1 MAPGLDSHLDGHST
15 IDLATFD
22 PDHYLNATMHHDV
35 ADNSL
40 AATFDTAKGDNND
53 NYHLPTTLRDDQN
66 TQLDL
71 SFNMTSL
78 TCSAGWDEN
87 IVTWPDDLF
96 GAAIND
102 VYPSP
107 SETNSCEPTDV
118 DDDWVPQN
126 VYQMGFQDDD
136 DNGDWSCS
144 YAGCRSLAVFERA
157 CDLRKHRSTHTKAF
171 FCPRP
176 ECAASGIGFAN
187 HKDYRRHLR
196 SHELSI
202 PCPYA
207 LCGRVF
213 SRIDNMVS
221 FLRASSPHFTSS
233 SCSSTMASSSTE
245 SILITMPNEE
255 KPLQ

>member
-1 MAPGLDSHLDGHST
+1 MAPGLESHLDGHNT
-15 IDLATFD
+15 IDLAKFD
-22 PDHYLNATMHHDV
+22 PDHYLDATMHHDV

-87 IVTWPDDLF
+87 IATWPDDLF

-107 SETNSCEPTDV
+107 SETNNCEPTDV
-118 DDDWVPQN
+118 DDDWVPQD

-144 YAGCRSLAVFERA
+144 YAGYV
-157 CDLRKHRSTHTKAF
+157 
-171 FCPRP
+171 
-176 ECAASGIGFAN
+176 IFAPMN
-187 HKDYRRHLR
+187 
-196 SHELSI
+196 
-202 PCPYA
+202 
-207 LCGRVF
+207 
-213 SRIDNMVS
+213 
-221 FLRASSPHFTSS
+221 
-233 SCSSTMASSSTE
+233 
-245 SILITMPNEE
+245 
-255 KPLQ
+255 